1 MKPPKSNSFQAHT
14 AATTPPAE
22 KESDPTSAALVGV
35 SVTACK
41 YGASVHLEALHKDRP
56 GEPFVATLRLP
67 WRGVAVFLD
76 YADRLLVASDLTQDR
91 LPQRPRETVHWSRDL
106 DCLES
111 FSLSVTPRFVG
122 PNHDGSQFTLN
133 FAPEFTPEPNVWLF
147 VSATT
152 FRQIAWELRWRFQQ
166 HALVTA
172 RPPFSP

>member
-1 MKPPKSNSFQAHT
+1 MNSKSKPAQARA

-22 KESDPTSAALVGV
+22 RESDRTSAELVGA
-35 SVTACK
+35 SVTAST
-41 YGASVHLEALHKDRP
+41 YGASVHLETLRTDRP
-56 GEPFVATLRLP
+56 SEPFVATLSLP

-76 YADRLLVASDLTQDR
+76 YADRLIVASDLTGGR
-91 LPQRPRETVHWSRDL
+91 LPQRQRETVEWSRDL